1 MELVRVI
8 VGGHLYVALSTLKTP
23 SVALHS
29 ARARTH
35 LVLRVLHFFV
45 LG

>member
-1 MELVRVI
+1 MEPVRVT
-8 VGGHLYVALSTLKTP
+8 VGGHPYVALSTLETP
-23 SVALHS
+23 LVTLHS

-45 LG
+45 L